1 MLTTEE
7 TKLITERLGRAP
19 NVTETHVFDA
29 MWSEHCSY
37 KSSKYWLKQLYTE
50 GEHVISGPGENA
62 GVIDIGDGDK
72 LVFKIE
78 SHNHPSYIEPYQ
90 GAATGVGGIMRD
102 IFTMGARPIANL
114 NSLHFG
120 STNDRRVIDGVVKGI
135 ADYGNCVGV
144 PTVSSKCHFF
154 DCYTE
159 NPLVNAM
166 TVGYTN
172 KEIFTSVPNK
182 KGIVVYVGAKTGR
195 DGIGGAIMASEEFTE
210 GEDKRPTVQ
219 VGDPFQ
225 EKLLLEASLEL
236 FETGTVIAAQD
247 MGAAGILS
255 STSEVALKGNYGI
268 EIDLATVPLR
278 EEGMEP
284 WEILLSESQER
295 MLFVLEYDALSVF
308 KDVVKIFEKWD
319 LDCFTIGVLT
329 DTNNFVVKVN
339 EETVCDI
346 PLEALDAPIL
356 ERPYAKPTHNPAV
369 RDQFPEIITDF
380 DMRWVWE
387 QYDSQVMGNTIKSF
401 EQVAIV
407 RIPDSKKAI
416 VMITHSNAF
425 LCKHN
430 PAKGVAIII
439 KECYNILK
447 NHGSIPLGITN
458 CLNFGN
464 PENKHVM
471 HEFVETVTS
480 MKDVCKKLKFPVVSG
495 NVSFYNETS
504 GKGIMPTP
512 VIGAVGLIEN
522 YEDGNYNI
530 SGQ

>member
-1 MLTTEE
+1 MLAIEE
-7 TKLITERLGRAP
+7 TKLISERLGREP

-50 GEHVISGPGENA
+50 GKHVISGPGENA
-62 GVIDIGDGDK
+62 GVVDIGDGDK

-255 STSEVALKGNYGI
+255 SASEVALKGNYGI
-268 EIDLATVPLR
+268 EIDLAKVPLR

-295 MLFVLEYDALSVF
+295 MLFVLDQDKLVTNTSVT
-308 KDVVKIFEKWD
+308 KIFEKWD
-319 LDCFTIGVLT
+319 LDCFILGRLT
-329 DTNNFVVKVN
+329 DTNNFVVTVKG
-339 EETVCDI
+339 ETVCDI
-346 PLEALDAPIL
+346 PLKALEAPVL
-356 ERPYAKPTHNPAV
+356 ERRLYPKKGALKFTPFTPPTIP
-369 RDQFPEIITDF
+369 DF
-380 DMRWVWE
+380 NMNWVWE
-387 QYDSQVMGNTIKSF
+387 QFDSQVIGNTIHGLQKDP
-401 EQVAIV
+401 AIV
-407 RIPDSKKAI
+407 RLPN
-416 VMITHSNAF
+416 SNKGIAVTTISDAS
-425 LCKHN
+425 LCNHN
-430 PAKGVAIII
+430 PRIGVASII
-439 KECYNILK
+439 ETCYNKLK
-447 NHGSIPLGITN
+447 AVGAEPLGITN

-464 PENKHVM
+464 PENENVM
-471 HEFVETVTS
+471 YEFAKTVMVMADT
-480 MKDVCKKLKFPVVSG
+480 CKKLKFPVVSG

-512 VIGAVGLIEN
+512 VIGGVGLVI
-522 YEDGNYNI
+522 
-530 SGQ
+530 

>member
-7 TKLITERLGRAP
+7 TELIKGTLERVP

-50 GEHVISGPGENA
+50 GKHVISGPGENA
-62 GVIDIGDGDK
+62 GVVDIGDGDK

-78 SHNHPSYIEPYQ
+78 SHNHPSFIEPYQ

-135 ADYGNCVGV
+135 ADYGNCVGI
-144 PTVSSKCHFF
+144 PTVSSKCYFS

-182 KGIVVYVGAKTGR
+182 KGVVVYVGAKTGR

-219 VGDPFQ
+219 VGDPFY

-247 MGAAGILS
+247 MGAAGLTS
-255 STSEVALKGNYGI
+255 STTEIAIKGNYGI
-268 EIDLATVPLR
+268 EIDLSSVPLR

-295 MLFVLEYDALSVF
+295 MLFVLDQDKLAANTSVT
-308 KDVVKIFEKWD
+308 KIFEKWD
-319 LDCFTIGVLT
+319 LDCFILGRLT
-329 DTNNFVVKVN
+329 DTNNFVVTVKGK
-339 EETVCDI
+339 TVCDI
-346 PLEALDAPIL
+346 PLKALEAPVL
-356 ERPYAKPTHNPAV
+356 ERRLYPKKGALKFTSFTPPTIP
-369 RDQFPEIITDF
+369 DF
-380 DMRWVWE
+380 NMNWVWE
-387 QYDSQVMGNTIKSF
+387 QFDSQVIGNTIHGLQKDP
-401 EQVAIV
+401 AIV
-407 RIPDSKKAI
+407 RIPNSNKGIAI
-416 VMITHSNAF
+416 TTMSDAHM
-425 LCKHN
+425 CDHN
-430 PAKGVAIII
+430 PRKGVAFII
-439 KECYNILK
+439 ENCYNKLK
-447 NHGSIPLGITN
+447 AVGAEPLGITN

-464 PENKHVM
+464 PENENVM
-471 HEFVETVTS
+471 YEFARTVLSIAET
-480 MKDVCKKLKFPVVSG
+480 CRKLEFPVVSG

-512 VIGAVGLIEN
+512 VIGGVGLML
-522 YEDGNYNI
+522 
-530 SGQ
+530 

>member
-1 MLTTEE
+1 MLANNEIELINKRLERQPNTTE
-7 TKLITERLGRAP
+7 L
-19 NVTETHVFDA
+19 HVFDA

-37 KSSKYWLKQLYTE
+37 KSSKYWLKQLYT
-50 GEHVISGPGENA
+50 GYDGDHVISGPGENA
-62 GVIDIGDGDK
+62 GVIDIGGGDK
-72 LVFKIE
+72 IVFKIE

-120 STNDRRVIDGVVKGI
+120 STDDRRVIDGVVKGI

-154 DCYTE
+154 ECYRE

-172 KEIFTSVPNK
+172 KEIFTSIPNK

-255 STSEVALKGNYGI
+255 STSEVALKGGYGI
-268 EIDLATVPLR
+268 DIDISKIPLR
-278 EEGMEP
+278 EDGMEP

-295 MLFVLEYDALSVF
+295 MLFVLNSEKTGEVES
-308 KDVVKIFEKWD
+308 IFQKWD
-319 LDCFTIGVLT
+319 LDYVSIGTLT
-329 DTNNFVVKVN
+329 DTNNFTVRVKDEV
-339 EETVCDI
+339 VCDI
-346 PLEALDAPIL
+346 PLEALDAPEL
-356 ERPYAKPTHNPAV
+356 HRPTVKVKCEDINIPIV
-369 RDQFPEIITDF
+369 TDF
-380 DMRWVWE
+380 DMNWVWE
-387 QYDSQVMGNTIKSF
+387 QYDSQVIGNTI
-401 EQVAIV
+401 QGPQADPAIV
-407 RIPDSKKAI
+407 RIPNSKKAI
-416 VMITHSNAF
+416 AMTTISCAPFCYYNPRSGIRNIIYDCYYKLMSVNA
-425 LCKHN
+425 
-430 PAKGVAIII
+430 
-439 KECYNILK
+439 
-447 NHGSIPLGITN
+447 IPLGITN

-464 PENKHVM
+464 PENPSVM
-471 HEFVETVTS
+471 HDFKETCIGMSET
-480 MKDVCKKLKFPVVSG
+480 CEELLFPVVSG

-512 VIGAVGLIEN
+512 VIGGVGLIQDYEN
-522 YEDGNYNI
+522 SNYNI
-530 SGQ
+530 SR

>member
-1 MLTTEE
+1 MLTLEE
-7 TKLITERLGRAP
+7 KQIIRTNLGRLP
-19 NVTETHVFDA
+19 NPTEMHVFDA

-37 KSSKYWLKQLYTE
+37 KSSKHWLKQLYTE
-50 GEHVISGPGENA
+50 GKHVISGPGENA

-78 SHNHPSYIEPYQ
+78 SHNHPSFIEPYQ

-120 STNDRRVIDGVVKGI
+120 SENDRRVIDGVVKGI

-144 PTVSSKCHFF
+144 PTVSSKCYFS

-182 KGIVVYVGAKTGR
+182 KGIIVYVGAKTGR

-210 GEDKRPTVQ
+210 GENKRPTVQ

-225 EKLLLEASLEL
+225 EKLLLESSLEL

-255 STSEVALKGNYGI
+255 STSEVALKGHYGI
-268 EIDLATVPLR
+268 ELDLAEVPLR

-295 MLFVLEYDALSVF
+295 MIFVLDEDKAG
-308 KDVVKIFEKWD
+308 KQDVYKIFEKWD
-319 LDCFTIGVLT
+319 LDCFILGRLT
-329 DTNNFVVKVN
+329 DTNNFVVTVKDKL
-339 EETVCDI
+339 VCDI
-346 PLEALDAPIL
+346 PLKVLEA
-356 ERPYAKPTHNPAV
+356 
-369 RDQFPEIITDF
+369 PELIRATEDRSEKRKQSFYPPQIVADF
-380 DMRWVWE
+380 DMNWIKE

-401 EQVAIV
+401 GDVAIV
-407 RIPDSKKAI
+407 RIPNSTKAI
-416 VMITHSNAF
+416 AMTTVA
-425 LCKHN
+425 N
-430 PAKGVAIII
+430 PYYCNYYPQLGVKSIIRNCHANLDAI
-439 KECYNILK
+439 
-447 NHGSIPLGITN
+447 GSVPLAITN

-464 PENKHVM
+464 PENPEIM
-471 HEFVETVTS
+471 WEFTETIEG
-480 MKDVCKKLKFPVVSG
+480 MRDVCEELKFPVVSG

-504 GKGIMPTP
+504 GKSITPTP
-512 VIGAVGLIEN
+512 VIGGVGLIDN
-522 YEDGNYNI
+522 YENINYNI
-530 SGQ
+530 SRQ

>member
-7 TKLITERLGRAP
+7 TELIKGTLERVP
-19 NVTETHVFDA
+19 NVIETHVFDA

-50 GEHVISGPGENA
+50 GKHVISGPGENA
-62 GVIDIGDGDK
+62 GVVDIGDGDK

-78 SHNHPSYIEPYQ
+78 SHNHPSFIEPYQ

-120 STNDRRVIDGVVKGI
+120 LPENSRRVIDGVVKGI
-135 ADYGNCVGV
+135 ADYGNCVGI
-144 PTVSSKCHFF
+144 PTVSSKCYFS

-268 EIDLATVPLR
+268 EIDLAKVPLR

-295 MLFVLEYDALSVF
+295 MLFVLDQDKLTTNTSVT
-308 KDVVKIFEKWD
+308 KIFEKWD
-319 LDCFTIGVLT
+319 LDCFIIGRLT
-329 DTNNFVVKVN
+329 DTNRFVVKTKEKIECV
-339 EETVCDI
+339 I
-346 PLEALDAPIL
+346 PLKALEAPVL
-356 ERPYAKPTHNPAV
+356 ERPYAKDPLGGML
-369 RDQFPEIITDF
+369 QLPEIITDF

-387 QYDSQVMGNTIKSF
+387 QYDSQVMGNTIHGLQKDP
-401 EQVAIV
+401 AIV
-407 RIPDSKKAI
+407 RIPN
-416 VMITHSNAF
+416 SN
-425 LCKHN
+425 
-430 PAKGVAIII
+430 KGVAITTMSDAHTCNHNPRKGVASII
-439 KECYNILK
+439 ENCYNKLK
-447 NHGSIPLGITN
+447 AVGAEPLGITN

-464 PENKHVM
+464 PENKYVM

-480 MKDVCKKLKFPVVSG
+480 MKETCEKLKFPVVSG

-512 VIGAVGLIEN
+512 VIGAVGLML
-522 YEDGNYNI
+522 
-530 SGQ
+530 